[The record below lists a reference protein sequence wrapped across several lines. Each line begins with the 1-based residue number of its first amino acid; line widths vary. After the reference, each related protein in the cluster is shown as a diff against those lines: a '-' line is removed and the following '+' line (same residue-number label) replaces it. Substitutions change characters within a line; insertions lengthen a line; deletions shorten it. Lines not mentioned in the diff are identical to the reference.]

1 MKLFSVNFLH
11 PLGHLLW
18 QQKILPR
25 RLFRPVFK
33 RLRSSNNADFPFSV
47 DFFGIE
53 YLGNLNNNIDYNIY
67 FYGAFE
73 KPLLNFLS
81 DTMQAFVA
89 EEKTGVFV
97 DIGANVGQH
106 SLYMSRCSAQ
116 VHAFEPYAPV
126 RNRLMQQ
133 ISHNKIENIQVHP
146 LGLSNENTSLPF
158 FAPTGNN
165 AGIGSFDASSMDK
178 GNKQIGELEL
188 IRGDDFFTAAN
199 PERIDLVK
207 IDVEGFEK
215 PALEGLQK
223 TLHKYRPLIV
233 CEITYGKALS
243 IQSREEILQLLP
255 ENYTLLAFNKRKAD
269 GSKARRRDARTRLSG
284 QYEII
289 DYKNMLKSGQD
300 DVIACPNEKYQS
312 LPRTNLQKR

>member
-1 MKLFSVNFLH
+1 VKAFSTNLLH
-11 PLGHLLW
+11 TFGQILW

-25 RLFRPVFK
+25 RLMRPVFK
-33 RLRSSNNADFPFSV
+33 RLRSSNNADFSFCV
-47 DFFGIE
+47 NFYGLE
-53 YLGNLNNNIDYNIY
+53 YQGNLNNNIDYNIY

-81 DTMQAFVA
+81 DAMQSFAD
-89 EEKTGVFV
+89 EKTGVFV

-106 SLYMSRCSAQ
+106 SLYMSRYSAQ

-126 RNRLMQQ
+126 RNRLVQQ
-133 ISHNKIENIQVHP
+133 ISHNSINNIQVYP

-165 AGIGSFDASSMDK
+165 AGIGSFDASSIEK

-188 IRGDDFFTAAN
+188 VRGDDFFVSIN
-199 PERIDLVK
+199 PERIDLIK

-223 TLHKYRPLIV
+223 ILRKYRPLIV
-233 CEITYGKALS
+233 CEVTYGKALS

-255 ENYTLLAFNKRKAD
+255 ENYTLLAFNKRKSD
-269 GSKARRRDARTRLSG
+269 GSKARRRDARTRQSG
-284 QYEII
+284 EYEII
-289 DYKNMLKSGQD
+289 DYKQMLKNGQD
-300 DVIACPNEKYQS
+300 DVIACPDEKYQQ
-312 LPRTNLQKR
+312 LPRTNR

>member
-1 MKLFSVNFLH
+1 MKLFFAHFLQT
-11 PLGHLLW
+11 LGHILW
-18 QQKILPR
+18 QQKILPQ

-33 RLRSSNNADFPFSV
+33 YLRSSNNADFSFSIN
-47 DFFGIE
+47 FYGLE

-81 DTMQAFVA
+81 DAMQSFVA
-89 EEKTGVFV
+89 GEKTGVFV

-116 VHAFEPYAPV
+116 VHAFEPYSPV
-126 RNRLMQQ
+126 RNRLVEQ
-133 ISHNKIENIQVHP
+133 ISHNSIDNIQVHP

-165 AGIGSFDASSMDK
+165 AGIGSFDASSVEK

-188 IRGDDFFTAAN
+188 IRGDDFFNTVN
-199 PERIDLVK
+199 PERIDLIK

-223 TLHKYRPLIV
+223 TLRKYRPLIV

-243 IQSREEILQLLP
+243 IQSRDEILQLLP

-269 GSKARRRDARTRLSG
+269 GSKARRRDAKTRLSG
-284 QYEII
+284 QYEVI
-289 DYKNMLKSGQD
+289 DYKNTLKSGQD
-300 DVIACPNEKYQS
+300 DVIACPDERYRD
-312 LPRTNLQKR
+312 LPRRNLQK

>member
-1 MKLFSVNFLH
+1 MKLLPVDFLQC
-11 PLGHLLW
+11 LGHILW

-47 DFFGIE
+47 NFFGLE
-53 YLGNLNNNIDYNIY
+53 YLGNLNNNIDYNIF

-81 DTMQAFVA
+81 DTLQTFVP
-89 EEKTGVFV
+89 EKNAGVFV

-106 SLYMSRCSAQ
+106 SLYMSRYSAL
-116 VHAFEPYAPV
+116 VHAFEPYDPV
-126 RNRLMQQ
+126 RDRLTKQ
-133 ISHNKIENIQVHP
+133 ISHNRIVNIQVHP
-146 LGLSNENTSLPF
+146 LGLSNKNTRLPF

-165 AGIGSFDASSMDK
+165 AGIGSFDASSIEK

-188 IRGDDFFTAAN
+188 IRGDDFFSAAN
-199 PERIDLVK
+199 PERIDIVK

-215 PALEGLQK
+215 PALEGLQE
-223 TLHKYRPLIV
+223 TLRKYRPLIV

-243 IQSREEILQLLP
+243 IQSRDEILRLLP
-255 ENYTLLAFNKRKAD
+255 ENYTLLAFNKRKAN
-269 GSKARRRDARTRLSG
+269 GSKARRRDARSRLSG
-284 QYEII
+284 KYEII
-289 DYKNMLKSGQD
+289 DYKEMLKNGQD
-300 DVIACPNEKYQS
+300 DVIACPNEKCLN
-312 LPRTNLQKR
+312 LPRTNLQR